1 MAKNEVQNT
10 PTRKQQVGSVRDQ
23 ALNRIL
29 VITTGAILALVI
41 GLVGWGLFRTNVL
54 DPQLVVAVVEG
65 KEING
70 ETFQSRVRL
79 NRQQIVSEYLQ
90 NYQNYLRFVN
100 DPGIQQQIAFQ
111 MQFLGSQL
119 ASNQVGLTTINQLV
133 DDELIILEAQRLGLT
148 VSSADVDSELE
159 LIFGFFP
166 SGTPTTAA
174 SVTPFATST
183 LSSEQLALVTQ
194 IPTSTPDAEIEEAE
208 PSPTVSVEEQASQPT
223 ATAYTRDAYESFL
236 SNYFVQQEDELG
248 MSEAGLR
255 QLVLVNLYRNELF
268 ELLTADSQTEEEQV
282 WARHILVEDE
292 EVAQSLLDQL
302 HSGADFGD
310 LAIENSIDTSNAA
323 IGGDLNWFS
332 FDAMVEP
339 FAIAAFELEIGQIS
353 DLVQSEFGWHIV
365 QVLGREVRPIG
376 SGLLA
381 QQQNEVFQSYVT
393 DLRTRYEWEIIGDAW
408 ATISPDEPDIPGQYL
423 LAPQ

>member
-1 MAKNEVQNT
+1 MAKNEEQNT

-29 VITTGAILALVI
+29 VISTGAILALVI
-41 GLVGWGLFRTNVL
+41 GLVGWGLLRENVL
-54 DPQLVVAVVEG
+54 DPQVVVAVVEG
-65 KEING
+65 KEIIG
-70 ETFQSRVRL
+70 ESFQSRVRL

-90 NYQNYLRFVN
+90 NYQNYLRFGS

-111 MQFLGSQL
+111 MQFLQSQL
-119 ASNQVGLTTINQLV
+119 ASNQIGLTTVNQLV

-148 VSSADVDSELE
+148 VSSADVEAELE
-159 LIFGFFP
+159 FIFGFFP
-166 SGTPTTAA
+166 NGTPTTVAT
-174 SVTPFATST
+174 VTPFATST
-183 LSSEQLALVTQ
+183 LSSEQLTLVTQ
-194 IPTSTPDAEIEEAE
+194 IPTSTPDSEIEEAE
-208 PSPTVSVEEQASQPT
+208 PSPTVSVEEQAPQPT

-236 SNYFVQQEDELG
+236 SDYFVQQEDELG
-248 MSEAGLR
+248 MTEAGLR

-268 ELLTADSQTEEEQV
+268 EFLTADSQTEEEQV

-292 EVAQSLLDQL
+292 ETAQSLLDQL
-302 HSGADFGD
+302 NSGADFGD
-310 LAIENSIDTSNAA
+310 LAVENSIDTSNAA

-332 FDAMVEP
+332 FGEMVEP

-393 DLRTRYEWEIIGDAW
+393 DLRARYEWEIIGDAW
-408 ATISPDEPDIPGQYL
+408 TTISPDEPDIPGQYL